1 MNPQTLH
8 IGIAQINPTVGDVAG
23 NVAKIRDAYR
33 TLAAQGADLV
43 VFPEMTITG
52 YPPEDLVLKKAFQ
65 DAAMDAVDALAKETA
80 THSAAMLV
88 GGIWRERD
96 VLHNAAFFLE
106 VGKRQYTQHKVM
118 LPNYGVFDEKRV
130 FTPGTLP
137 NAIRWRGI
145 RLGVLICEDAW
156 GSAIPKHLASQDVEL
171 FLSMNASP
179 YEMGKASKRRQTI
192 QSRVS
197 ETGRPVVYVNMVGG
211 QDELVF
217 DGRSFVLNHE
227 GGEQIKL
234 AAFQESLTVSHWQR
248 TKDGWVCEAEP
259 LPPHFSDAQTVYQ
272 AMMLG
277 LRDYV
282 EKNRFKGV
290 VLGLSGGIDSALT
303 AAVAVDALGA
313 NRVHAVML
321 PSPYTSKESLE
332 DAAECAKRLG
342 IALDTISIEEGMRAL
357 GAMMQPRFANKSND
371 ITEENIQSRLRGM
384 VLMAISN
391 KEGLM
396 VLTTGNKSEMSVG
409 YATLYGDMCG
419 GYSVLKDVYK
429 TTVYKVSEWRNQ
441 SLPQN
446 SLCDARDVIPKRI
459 LTKAPTAELKPNQ
472 KDQDSL
478 PPYDVL
484 DAILE
489 RLVEQQ
495 LSTED
500 IVAQG
505 YDAATVE
512 RVARLLYS
520 AEYKRRQSPPGV
532 KITGMAFGRD
542 RRYPITNVFKK

>member
-1 MNPQTLH
+1 MTSQTLH
-8 IGIAQINPTVGDVAG
+8 IGIAQINPTLGDIAG
-23 NVAKIRDAYR
+23 NIDKIRAAYHV
-33 TLAAQGADLV
+33 LAKQGADIV
-43 VFPEMTITG
+43 VFPEMIITG

-65 DAAMDAVDALAKETA
+65 DTAMEAVETLAKETA
-80 THSAAMLV
+80 IHPAAILV

-96 VLHNAAFFLE
+96 VLHNSAFFLE
-106 VGKRQYTQHKVM
+106 AGKVQYTQHKMM

-130 FTPGTLP
+130 FTPGALP

-171 FLSMNASP
+171 FISINASP
-179 YEMGKASKRRQTI
+179 YEMGKASKRRKTI

-197 ETGRPVVYVNMVGG
+197 ETDRPIVYVNMVGG

-217 DGRSFVLNHE
+217 DGRSFVLNHQ
-227 GGEQIKL
+227 GGEQVKL
-234 AAFQESLTVSHWQR
+234 SAFQEILTLTKWNR
-248 TKDGWVCEAEP
+248 TKEGWLCEAQS
-259 LPPHFSDAQTVYQ
+259 LATQLSDAQTVYQ

-282 EKNRFKGV
+282 KKNRFMGV
-290 VLGLSGGIDSALT
+290 ILGLSGGIDSAIT

-313 NRVHAVML
+313 ERVYAVML
-321 PSPYTSKESLE
+321 PSPYTSKESLD
-332 DAAECAKRLG
+332 DATECAKRLG
-342 IALDTISIEEGMRAL
+342 IALDTISIEQGMQALEGML
-357 GAMMQPRFANKSND
+357 QPRFTGKSKD
-371 ITEENIQSRLRGM
+371 ITEENIQSRLRGL

-441 SLPQN
+441 SHPQN
-446 SLCDARDVIPKRI
+446 SLCTTLNVIPERI

-489 RLVEQQ
+489 RLVEKQ

-500 IVAQG
+500 IIAQG
-505 YDAATVE
+505 YDAGTVE
-512 RVARLLYS
+512 RVARLLYA

-542 RRYPITNVFKK
+542 RRYPITNAFKK